1 MRLPGGRDTKP
12 TLKETD
18 PMISLKRTIFVSLG
32 AIILAGCG
40 TSESPS
46 TSPGE
51 PTPMAT
57 APSKPNIVLFYIDD
71 LGYGDL
77 SSYGATAV
85 QTPNVDGLASQ
96 GIRFT
101 DAHSPASTCTP
112 SRFAMLTGRYAF
124 RADAAI
130 LPGDAP
136 LIIDDAKPTLADMLK
151 RAGYATA
158 VIGKWHLG
166 LGNGNIN
173 WNDYVAPGPAEIG
186 FDYSFLIPA
195 TGDRVPTAYLENQRI
210 YNLDPADPITVSYK
224 EKIGDRPVGREHPEL
239 LKQQADDQH
248 SDSIV
253 NGISRIGYMKG
264 GKSAEYKDENFAKDF
279 AAKSAEFI
287 RQHKDE
293 PFFLFLPTNNIHVPR
308 VPNERFVGATNMGPR
323 GDHIVEMDW
332 FVGEVVAEL
341 KRQNLLENT
350 LIIFSSDNG
359 PVLDDGYED
368 FAVEKLGDH
377 KPTGGFSGGK
387 YSILEAGTRVP
398 MIVHYA
404 GKIKPG
410 VSDALISHVDF
421 YASLAALTG
430 IDLSTQEA
438 PDSANV
444 LPALLNADE
453 AGRTYMLEEAYTL
466 ALRYD
471 DWKYIAP
478 FTGTLPGW
486 MKNKTVDTGLTDYPQ
501 LFDLSKDP
509 KEKSNL
515 AADHPELVKQL
526 QKELDAIRSSQ

>member
-1 MRLPGGRDTKP
+1 MIP
-12 TLKETD
+12 LKQSFLLC
-18 PMISLKRTIFVSLG
+18 IGAALLG
-32 AIILAGCG
+32 GCG
-40 TSESPS
+40 TDKTPAV
-46 TSPGE
+46 
-51 PTPMAT
+51 PTDSAT
-57 APSKPNIVLFYIDD
+57 VAQSAAKQTPETKPNIVIFYIDD

-85 QTPNVDGLASQ
+85 QTPNVDQLAAE

-112 SRFAMLTGRYAF
+112 SRFSMLTGNYAF

-151 RAGYATA
+151 GAGYTTA

-173 WNDYVAPGPAEIG
+173 WNDYVSPGPAEIG

-210 YNLDPADPITVSYK
+210 YKLDPADPITVSYT

-239 LKQQADDQH
+239 LKQKADDQH
-248 SDSIV
+248 SDTIV

-264 GKSAEYKDENFAKDF
+264 GKSAEYRDEDFAKDF
-279 AAKSAEFI
+279 VNKSVEFI
-287 RQHKDE
+287 REHKNK
-293 PFFLFLPTNNIHVPR
+293 PFFLYLPTNNIHVPR
-308 VPNERFVGATNMGPR
+308 VPNERFVGKTTMGPR

-332 FVGEVVAEL
+332 LVGEVVAEL
-341 KRQNLLENT
+341 KAQNLLDNT

-368 FAVEKLGDH
+368 FAEEMLGDH
-377 KPTGGFSGGK
+377 EPAGEFSGGK

-398 MIVHYA
+398 MIVHYPA
-404 GKIKPG
+404 KVKPG
-410 VSDALISHVDF
+410 VSSALISHIDF
-421 YASLAALTG
+421 YASLAAMIGVNLE
-430 IDLSTQEA
+430 SQEA

-444 LPALLNADE
+444 SSALLDAKQ
-453 AGRTYMLEEAYTL
+453 AGRDEMLEEAYTL
-466 ALRYD
+466 ALRQGN
-471 DWKYIAP
+471 WKYIAP
-478 FTGTLPGW
+478 FTGTLPDW
-486 MKNKTVDTGLTDYPQ
+486 MKNKTVDTGLMNKPQ
-501 LFDLSKDP
+501 LFDLAKDP
-509 KEKSNL
+509 AEKNNL
-515 AADHPELVKQL
+515 ADQHPELVEKL
-526 QKELDAIRSSQ
+526 QARLEAIKSTDQ